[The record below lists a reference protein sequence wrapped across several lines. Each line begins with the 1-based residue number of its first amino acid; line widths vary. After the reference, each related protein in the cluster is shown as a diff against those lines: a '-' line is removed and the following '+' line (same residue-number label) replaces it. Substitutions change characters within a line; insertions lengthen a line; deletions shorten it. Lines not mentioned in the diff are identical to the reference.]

1 MERKFKREIKS
12 LDQISNFITDF
23 ISKNLI
29 DDSIGFTVNL
39 VIEEL
44 FTNMV
49 KYNLESTSEI
59 SISLAKDGKK
69 LVISLT
75 DYEVEPFD
83 ITRTEEVN
91 TRKPIEDRKP
101 GGLGIHL
108 VKRLVDKIDY
118 EYEGRQ
124 SKITL
129 VKNLEN

>member
-49 KYNLESTSEI
+49 KYNPESTSEI
-59 SISLAKDGKK
+59 SISLAKDENE
-69 LVISLT
+69 LVINLT
-75 DYEVEPFD
+75 DFDVEPFD

-91 TRKPIEDRKP
+91 TRKPLEARKP